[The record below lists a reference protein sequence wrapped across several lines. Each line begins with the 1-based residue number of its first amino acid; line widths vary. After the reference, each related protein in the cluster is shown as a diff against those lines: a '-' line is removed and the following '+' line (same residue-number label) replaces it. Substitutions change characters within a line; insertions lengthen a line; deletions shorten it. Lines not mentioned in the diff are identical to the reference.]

1 MDTKQSLIDFTN
13 QWVKNYPT
21 ESFHDYRMNSLILR
35 LIDVIFSGG
44 GVTTTGLQK
53 LRVTS
58 ADFINAT
65 DCPLT
70 AFDGLDL
77 DIYWNEGNKWL
88 DPATEWAVLVGGGFK
103 VTIPDF
109 DATADTYH
117 FLIFAS

>member
-13 QWVKNYPT
+13 QWIKNYPT

-44 GVTTTGLQK
+44 GVTGTGMQK
-53 LRVTS
+53 VRVTS
-58 ADFINAT
+58 ANFTTPT

-70 AFDGLDL
+70 ALDGLDL
-77 DIYWNEGNKWL
+77 DIYWYEGNKWL
-88 DPATEWAVLVGGGFK
+88 LPTEWTPYVGGGFT

-109 DATADTYH
+109 DATADNYH
-117 FLIFAS
+117 FLVLAS